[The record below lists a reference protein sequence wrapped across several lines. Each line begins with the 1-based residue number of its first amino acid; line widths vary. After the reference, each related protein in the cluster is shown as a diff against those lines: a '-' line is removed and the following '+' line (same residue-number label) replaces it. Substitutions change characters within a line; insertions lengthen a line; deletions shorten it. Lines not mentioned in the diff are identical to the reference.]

1 VLKHWPPKSE
11 GKASPLDQGG
21 PHAATAGSPI
31 GLVSRNRTSWAGRK
45 RSMDVEKRD
54 RGLHEAFGRKAV
66 QLNDAN
72 SDRYK
77 TLAIGYEL
85 KDGYILLRKMK
96 IYQDASAP
104 PKF

>member
-1 VLKHWPPKSE
+1 
-11 GKASPLDQGG
+11 
-21 PHAATAGSPI
+21 
-31 GLVSRNRTSWAGRK
+31 
-45 RSMDVEKRD
+45 MDVEKRD